1 MKKTLFTLFVLLNF
15 FTLCLGQTK
24 IKVACV
30 GNSITE
36 GPGRQHPESYPL
48 LMQNILG
55 EEYEVINFGVSGRTL
70 LKKGDRPYWDEP
82 QYDQVL
88 DYEPDI
94 VVIKLG
100 TNDTKPQ
107 NWKHKEEFVENYID
121 MIRSFD
127 SAMPEKGEI
136 YVCIPV
142 PVFESRWGINAPVLE
157 KEMIPM
163 LKKIIKSTRA
173 NKINLYRPLKKHA
186 DLFPDGIHP
195 NSEGNQIMAE
205 VIAKKID

>member
-1 MKKTLFTLFVLLNF
+1 MKKTLLTLLVFLNL
-15 FTLCLGQTK
+15 FTLCLGQSK

-48 LMQNILG
+48 LMQNVLG
-55 EEYEVINFGVSGRTL
+55 EEYEVKNFGVSGRTL
-70 LKKGDRPYWDEP
+70 LKDGDRPYWEEP
-82 QYDQVL
+82 QFEQVL
-88 DYEPDI
+88 NYKAD
-94 VVIKLG
+94 VLVIKLG

-107 NWKHKEEFVENYID
+107 NWEHKEDFVQNYID
-121 MIRSFD
+121 LIETFQAS
-127 SAMPEKGEI
+127 MPENGEI
-136 YVCIPV
+136 YVCLPV
-142 PVFESRWGINAPVLE
+142 PVFEDHWGINAEVLE

-163 LKKIIKSTRA
+163 LKKIIKSTDA
-173 NKINLYRPLKKHA
+173 KKINLYSPLKKHA

-195 NSEGNQIMAE
+195 NTEGNQIMAE